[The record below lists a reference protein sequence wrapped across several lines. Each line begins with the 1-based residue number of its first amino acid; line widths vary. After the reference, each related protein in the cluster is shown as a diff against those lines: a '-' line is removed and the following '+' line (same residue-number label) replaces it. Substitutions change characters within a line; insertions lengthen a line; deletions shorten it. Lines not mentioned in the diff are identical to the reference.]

1 MDKEGGAGNDYGWC
15 FGMCGGWAIVLGGVA
30 VGAVGVAAVG
40 TAAVAGA
47 AVVGAGAVLT
57 AGAAVGGLMTISF
70 IFNEIKKE
78 HRKKEKERKIEH
90 LLAGLY
96 TTRNMSH
103 ILETNHLREALLGPC
118 RNEMMKSDVL
128 LNIIIRDS
136 GRIKDKK
143 LGSVGNLK
151 IL

>member
-1 MDKEGGAGNDYGWC
+1 M
-15 FGMCGGWAIVLGGVA
+15 
-30 VGAVGVAAVG
+30 GAVGVAAVG

-57 AGAAVGGLMTISF
+57 AGAAVGGLVTISF

-78 HRKKEKERKIEH
+78 HRKKEKERMIEH

>member
-1 MDKEGGAGNDYGWC
+1 M
-15 FGMCGGWAIVLGGVA
+15 
-30 VGAVGVAAVG
+30 GAVGVAAVG

-103 ILETNHLREALLGPC
+103 ILETNHLREVLLGPC
-118 RNEMMKSDVL
+118 RNEMMKNDVL
-128 LNIIIRDS
+128 LNNIIRDS
-136 GRIKDKK
+136 AKIKNEK
-143 LGSVGNLK
+143 LGSVGNLNEDSLMK
-151 IL
+151 

>member
-1 MDKEGGAGNDYGWC
+1 M
-15 FGMCGGWAIVLGGVA
+15 
-30 VGAVGVAAVG
+30 GAVGVAAVG

-103 ILETNHLREALLGPC
+103 ILETHHLREALLGPC

>member
-1 MDKEGGAGNDYGWC
+1 
-15 FGMCGGWAIVLGGVA
+15 MCGGWAIVLGGVA

-47 AVVGAGAVLT
+47 AVATGGAAVIGAGAVLT
-57 AGAAVGGLMTISF
+57 AWGGLMTLGF
-70 IFNEIKKE
+70 IYNEIKKE
-78 HRKKEKERKIEH
+78 HRKKEKERMIEH

-118 RNEMMKSDVL
+118 RNEMMKNDVL
-128 LNIIIRDS
+128 LNNIIRDS
-136 GRIKDKK
+136 AKIKNEK
-143 LGSVGNLK
+143 LGSVGNLNEDSLIK
-151 IL
+151 

>member
-1 MDKEGGAGNDYGWC
+1 M
-15 FGMCGGWAIVLGGVA
+15 
-30 VGAVGVAAVG
+30 GAVGVAAVG

-78 HRKKEKERKIEH
+78 HRKKEKERMIEH
-90 LLAGLY
+90 LLSGLY

-103 ILETNHLREALLGPC
+103 ILETHHLREALLGPC
-118 RNEMMKSDVL
+118 RNEMMKNDVL
-128 LNIIIRDS
+128 LNNIIRDS
-136 GRIKDKK
+136 AKIKNEK
-143 LGSVGNLK
+143 LGSVGNLNEDYIMK
-151 IL
+151 

>member
-1 MDKEGGAGNDYGWC
+1 M
-15 FGMCGGWAIVLGGVA
+15 
-30 VGAVGVAAVG
+30 GAVGVAAVG

-57 AGAAVGGLMTISF
+57 AGAAVGGLVTISL

-78 HRKKEKERKIEH
+78 HRKKEKERMIEH

-118 RNEMMKSDVL
+118 RNEMMKSDVM

>member
-1 MDKEGGAGNDYGWC
+1 M
-15 FGMCGGWAIVLGGVA
+15 
-30 VGAVGVAAVG
+30 GAVGVAAVG

-78 HRKKEKERKIEH
+78 HRKKEKERMIEH

-118 RNEMMKSDVL
+118 RNEMMKNDVL

>member
-1 MDKEGGAGNDYGWC
+1 MKNILHYRE
-15 FGMCGGWAIVLGGVA
+15 
-30 VGAVGVAAVG
+30 
-40 TAAVAGA
+40 
-47 AVVGAGAVLT
+47 VVFVYLHRCT
-57 AGAAVGGLMTISF
+57 F

-78 HRKKEKERKIEH
+78 HRKKEKERMIEH

>member
-1 MDKEGGAGNDYGWC
+1 M
-15 FGMCGGWAIVLGGVA
+15 
-30 VGAVGVAAVG
+30 GAVGVAAVG

-103 ILETNHLREALLGPC
+103 ILETHHLREALLGPC
-118 RNEMMKSDVL
+118 RNEMMKSDVM

-143 LGSVGNLK
+143 LGSVGNLNEDSLMK
-151 IL
+151 

>member
-1 MDKEGGAGNDYGWC
+1 M
-15 FGMCGGWAIVLGGVA
+15 
-30 VGAVGVAAVG
+30 GAVGVAAVG

-78 HRKKEKERKIEH
+78 HRKKEKERMIEH

>member
-78 HRKKEKERKIEH
+78 HRKKEKERMIEH